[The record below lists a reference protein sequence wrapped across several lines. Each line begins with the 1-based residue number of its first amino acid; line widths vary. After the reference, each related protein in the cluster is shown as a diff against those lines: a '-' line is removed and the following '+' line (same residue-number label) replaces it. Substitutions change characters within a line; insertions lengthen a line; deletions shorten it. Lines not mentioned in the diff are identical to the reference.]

1 MRSYTIIRPIETQG
15 TDNTMTLLTILVVL
29 KLTVVSTDWFSALRG
44 DVFKRFS
51 ALFSWVIFGTQ
62 VLKLVSGGKCD
73 VFATHL
79 QAYFSTVKQNCLK
92 LNAKASTFATLS
104 LLSLAFH
111 VKLSL
116 HLISRTENSRLS
128 VVSSAKSVVMLSGFL
143 LVRFRGAS
151 CIHNLPRT
159 AQTIW

>member
-1 MRSYTIIRPIETQG
+1 MHGLALLLAIVFFRAVERTGLPNPLATSDEELYIIRPIETQG

-62 VLKLVSGGKCD
+62 VLKLVSCGKCD
-73 VFATHL
+73 VFFSTHL

-92 LNAKASTFATLS
+92 LNAKAS
-104 LLSLAFH
+104 
-111 VKLSL
+111 
-116 HLISRTENSRLS
+116 HL
-128 VVSSAKSVVMLSGFL
+128 
-143 LVRFRGAS
+143 
-151 CIHNLPRT
+151 PP
-159 AQTIW
+159 